1 MSELR
6 KDPIIGRWVIV
17 APERSARPKEIKQTQ
32 DERGNTCV
40 LCEGNE
46 GNTPPEILAFRNP
59 ATAPNSTGWQV
70 RVVANKFPALKVEG
84 ELGRS
89 GVGIF
94 DMMNGIGAHEVI
106 IESPSHESD
115 FAFLPAKQVEKV
127 LKAYQSRMLDLA
139 NDRRLRYTLIFK
151 NQGSRAGASL
161 AHPHSQL
168 MALPITPKRL
178 KEELVGAKEYF
189 DYKERCIFCDIIRQ
203 ERELKTRVVS
213 EIDNFITIAPYA
225 SRFPFE
231 MWVLPIQHNADFM
244 NMRDD
249 EISGLAKILKDSL
262 LRLAGALSNPA
273 FNYVIH
279 TAPYRRARHDYWATI
294 DEDYHWHI
302 EIMPRVT
309 TAAGFEWGTGFY
321 INPTAP
327 EDAAQY
333 LRGEEV

>member
-17 APERSARPKEIKQTQ
+17 APERSARPREIKQTQ
-32 DERGNTCV
+32 EERGKTCV
-40 LCEGNE
+40 LCEGGE
-46 GNTPPEILAFRNP
+46 SNTPPEILAFRNP
-59 ATAPNSTGWQV
+59 GTAPNSPGWQV
-70 RVVANKFPALKVEG
+70 RVVPNKFPALKVEG

-94 DMMNGIGAHEVI
+94 DMMNGVGAHEVI
-106 IESPSHESD
+106 IESPSHELD
-115 FAFLPAKQVEKV
+115 LAFLPVEQIEKL
-127 LKAYQSRMLDLA
+127 LKAYKSRMIDLA
-139 NDRRLRYTLIFK
+139 NDSRLRYTLIFK
-151 NQGSRAGASL
+151 NQGARAGASL

-168 MALPITPKRL
+168 MALPIIPKRL
-178 KEELVGAKEYF
+178 KEELTGAKEHF

-213 EIDNFITIAPYA
+213 EMENFITIAPYA

-231 MWVLPIQHNADFM
+231 MWILPSQHNADFM
-244 NMRDD
+244 SASDD
-249 EISGLAKILKDSL
+249 DIAGLAKILKDSL
-262 LRLAGALSNPA
+262 TRLAKAISNPA
-273 FNYVIH
+273 FNYIIH
-279 TAPYRRARHDYWATI
+279 TTPYIRPRRDSWTTI

-309 TAAGFEWGTGFY
+309 TPAGFEWGTGFY

-333 LRGEEV
+333 LREEGI